1 MSERIPIERSSIV
14 RISSEIILA
23 LSTAGKHL
31 KVTGKS
37 SDPTL
42 YDTIFLTLTIS
53 FAFPDCMDHA
63 IVNTLELWLCL
74 PTFLQSNSHVG
85 ANGKISSDV
94 LINNSFHHSHWHNFS
109 LQYFPKCLYS
119 PFLFYFALLYFSVHL
134 SSTFSFCS
142 SIFLSFKTD
151 VPVLYNFLF
160 NFLNVRCLSLDQK
173 LLFLLYIIPAPI
185 VALL

>member
-1 MSERIPIERSSIV
+1 M

-63 IVNTLELWLCL
+63 IVNTLEL
-74 PTFLQSNSHVG
+74 
-85 ANGKISSDV
+85 
-94 LINNSFHHSHWHNFS
+94 
-109 LQYFPKCLYS
+109 
-119 PFLFYFALLYFSVHL
+119 
-134 SSTFSFCS
+134 
-142 SIFLSFKTD
+142 
-151 VPVLYNFLF
+151 
-160 NFLNVRCLSLDQK
+160 
-173 LLFLLYIIPAPI
+173 
-185 VALL
+185 